1 MHTEP
6 FCRHSTHTT
15 HRASFPAQSTT
26 KSQHLPS
33 RSTADFFR
41 AHFPTLPAVKFVVF
55 SKHKARTAKLQNF
68 ARGYVW
74 ERKRDHTS
82 ANQGTASSGGY
93 FESHKRLS
101 DLGRSFALQFRARFD
116 LDLRVQLLCL
126 VDAFLLVCIVSVY
139 HNVTSHFTDSISSS
153 FPNSNMAA
161 GGTDNIRVAI
171 RVRPFI
177 KR

>member
-6 FCRHSTHTT
+6 FCHHSTHTT

-26 KSQHLPS
+26 KAQHLPS
-33 RSTADFFR
+33 RSTADFFSGSLSHVAGR
-41 AHFPTLPAVKFVVF
+41 KIRCFLNTQSEDCK
-55 SKHKARTAKLQNF
+55 TEKLCTWVCLGAQTC
-68 ARGYVW
+68 
-74 ERKRDHTS
+74 HTS

-153 FPNSNMAA
+153 FPNSKMAA